1 MPKPKKTIL
10 VESIRTE
17 VNRLLTLDTLDQKQK
32 SILCSFL
39 ERVLMD
45 TNNYH
50 GFNYTYWLNQGFEEW
65 RKDGEPGFPKKQKYL
80 GNEYDRTY
88 YK

>member
-39 ERVLMD
+39 ARVLMD

-50 GFNYTYWLNQGFEEW
+50 GFNYTYWLCQGFEEW
-65 RKDGEPGFPKKQKYL
+65 KKDGEPGFPEKLKYL